1 MNKVQKKIFNFVQGT
16 NSCLLEKNI
25 QTHQK
30 KTERRILNV
39 KRGGLQSDYKAF
51 GGLKT
56 TWTVAM

>member
-1 MNKVQKKIFNFVQGT
+1 LCRELIVVCWKKYT
-16 NSCLLEKNI
+16 N
-25 QTHQK
+25 TQK
-30 KTERRILNV
+30 KTVRRILNV